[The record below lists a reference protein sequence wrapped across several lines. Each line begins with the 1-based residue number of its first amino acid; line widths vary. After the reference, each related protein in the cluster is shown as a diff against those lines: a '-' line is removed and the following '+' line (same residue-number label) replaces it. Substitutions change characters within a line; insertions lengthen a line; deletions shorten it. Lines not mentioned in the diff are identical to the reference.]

1 MKLLVIDTADVVM
14 KRKRDGHKFVTAEA
28 QLTSISQTLGINE
41 KIYGGI
47 GNKPLAIM
55 KGQKE
60 VTSTLRN
67 AFYDQ
72 EFLSLTQGVEIDKD
86 GTATVNKTE
95 KGLTVTKNENGE
107 LEVTISNIAVTTVTV
122 RNAKGELKDV
132 EAASGK
138 VVIPDG
144 HAKEGEYVSVIYLEE
159 VTGDIVELDAEKFA
173 EAYTLEYHTIAYDPD
188 TNAVVKDIYI
198 QLDHVVPSD
207 EFEMALENG
216 NAIAP
221 EVNFECMAAPN
232 TTSIGR
238 IIEVERDNT
247 DTTTP

>member
-14 KRKRDGHKFVTAEA
+14 RRKSDGHIFITAEA

-60 VTSTLRN
+60 VTSNLRN

-72 EFLSLTQGVEIDKD
+72 EFLSLTQGVAINKD
-86 GTATVNKTE
+86 GSATVYKTE
-95 KGLTVTKNENGE
+95 KGLTVKDNAGD
-107 LEVTISNIAVTTVTV
+107 LEVTITGTPIDNTVFV
-122 RNAKGELKDV
+122 RNAKGEVL
-132 EAASGK
+132 EAAATTGK
-138 VVIPDG
+138 VDIPQG
-144 HAKEGEYVSVIYLEE
+144 HAVKDEIVSVTYQET
-159 VTGDIVELDAEKFA
+159 VTGDIVELDGEKFA
-173 EAYTLEYHTIAYDPD
+173 EAFTLEYHTIAYDPD
-188 TNAVVKDIYI
+188 TNKVVKDIYI

-207 EFEMALENG
+207 EFELSLENG

-221 EVNFECMAAPN
+221 EVNFECMASPN
-232 TTSIGR
+232 STSIGR
-238 IIEVERDNT
+238 IIEVDRV
-247 DTTTP
+247 

>member
-14 KRKRDGHKFVTAEA
+14 KRKSDGHVFITAEA

-72 EFLSLTQGVEIDKD
+72 EFLSLTQGVEIQED
-86 GTATVNKTE
+86 GSATIFNTE
-95 KGLTVTKNENGE
+95 KGLTVTENAGT
-107 LEVTISNIAVTTVTV
+107 LEVTISDTTVTTAYV
-122 RNAKGELKDV
+122 RNAKGQTESV
-132 EAASGK
+132 AATSGK
-138 VVIPDG
+138 VTIPTG
-144 HAKEGEYVSVIYLEE
+144 HAVAGEIVSVTYEKTI
-159 VTGDIVELDAEKFA
+159 TGDIVELDAEKFA
-173 EAYTLEYHTIAYDPD
+173 EAFTLEYHTIAYDPA
-188 TNAVVKDIYI
+188 TNKVVKDIYI
-198 QLDHVVPSD
+198 QLDHVVPND
-207 EFEMALENG
+207 EFELSLENG
-216 NAIAP
+216 TAIAP

-232 TTSIGR
+232 ATSIGR
-238 IIEVERDNT
+238 IIEVDRV
-247 DTTTP
+247 

>member
-14 KRKRDGHKFVTAEA
+14 KRKSDGHIFITAEA

-72 EFLSLTQGVEIDKD
+72 EFLSLTQGVEIDED
-86 GTATVNKTE
+86 GTANVYKTE
-95 KGLTVTKNENGE
+95 KGLVVAENGGT
-107 LEVTISNIAVTTVTV
+107 LEVTITGTPVGTTVYV
-122 RNAKGELKDV
+122 RNAKGEV
-132 EAASGK
+132 ESATVATKK
-138 VVIPDG
+138 VTIPTG
-144 HAKEGEYVSVIYLEE
+144 HAAKDEIVSVTYQAQ
-159 VTGDIVELDAEKFA
+159 VTGNIVELDAEKFA
-173 EAYTLEYHTIAYDPD
+173 EAFTVEYHTIAYDPD
-188 TNAVVKDIYI
+188 TNKVVKDIYI
-198 QLDHVVPSD
+198 QLDHAVPSD
-207 EFEMALENG
+207 EFEMSLENG
-216 NAIAP
+216 SPIAP

-232 TTSIGR
+232 STSIGR
-238 IIEVERDNT
+238 IIEVDRV
-247 DTTTP
+247 

>member
-14 KRKRDGHKFVTAEA
+14 KRKSDGHIFITAEA
-28 QLTSISQTLGINE
+28 QLTSISQSLGIND

-60 VTSTLRN
+60 VKSTLRN

-72 EFLSLTQGVEIDKD
+72 EFLSLTQGVAIDED
-86 GTATVNKTE
+86 GTATVYKTE
-95 KGLTVTKNENGE
+95 KGLIVVDNAGT
-107 LEVTISNIAVTTVTV
+107 LEVTISNNTVTTVHV
-122 RNAKGELKDV
+122 RNAKGEV
-132 EAASGK
+132 ASATATTGK
-138 VVIPDG
+138 VTVPNG
-144 HAKEGEYVSVIYLEE
+144 HAIEGEIVSVTYQEE

-173 EAYTLEYHTIAYDPD
+173 EAFTLEYHTIAYDPD
-188 TNAVVKDIYI
+188 TNKVVKDIYI

-207 EFEMALENG
+207 EFELALENG

-221 EVNFECMAAPN
+221 EVNFECLASPN
-232 TTSIGR
+232 STSIGR
-238 IIEVERDNT
+238 IIEVDRV
-247 DTTTP
+247 